1 MSKSG
6 KPQTYAEATHFYG
19 RLWTA
24 LAILLF
30 IMVPLA
36 VSVHYA
42 AWPPLKDVLKG
53 LLGVAPV
60 FWTVG
65 VIEVFTY
72 APMLGTGGTYL
83 AFVTGS
89 LSTLKV
95 PCVLNALDAA
105 GVKAGTEEGEVL
117 STIAVATSSL
127 VTTLVIALG
136 VFGIRFLQPVLEN
149 PVLAPAFDN
158 IMPALM
164 GSLALVY
171 FSKNWKL
178 AVTPLVCMVTLFVCV
193 PSLASSVGILV
204 PVSALIALGAGRLL
218 QKKGLID

>member
-1 MSKSG
+1 MKKNRSYS
-6 KPQTYAEATHFYG
+6 EATHLYG
-19 RLWTA
+19 RISTA
-24 LAILLF
+24 SAILMFL
-30 IMVPLA
+30 MVPIA
-36 VSVHYA
+36 ISVRYA
-42 AWPPLKDVLKG
+42 AWPPFRDVLTG
-53 LLGVAPV
+53 LLGV
-60 FWTVG
+60 
-65 VIEVFTY
+65 EVLTY

-89 LSTLKV
+89 LSSLKV
-95 PCVLNALDAA
+95 PCVLNALKGA
-105 GVKAGTEEGEVL
+105 GVEPGTDEAEAL

-149 PVLAPAFDN
+149 PVLKPAFDN

-178 AVTPLVCMVTLFVCV
+178 SVAPLVFMIALFIAV

-204 PVSALIALGAGRLL
+204 PVAALVALLAGWIL
-218 QKKGLID
+218 QKKGLIQ

>member
-1 MSKSG
+1 M
-6 KPQTYAEATHFYG
+6 TYEDSVHLWG
-19 RLWTA
+19 RIWTA
-24 LAILLF
+24 SAIFMFL
-30 IMVPLA
+30 MVPLA
-36 VSVHYA
+36 ISVRYQA
-42 AWPPLKDVLKG
+42 FPPFQDVLKG

-65 VIEVFTY
+65 IIEVLTY

-95 PCVLNALDAA
+95 PCALNAMEGA
-105 GVKAGTEEGEVL
+105 GAKAGTEEAEVI
-117 STIAVATSSL
+117 STIAIATSSL

-149 PVLAPAFDN
+149 PGLKPAFDA

-164 GSLALVY
+164 GALGLVY
-171 FSKNWKL
+171 ISKNWKL
-178 AVTPLVCMVTLFVCV
+178 AIAPLLFMICLFLLM
-193 PSLASSVGILV
+193 PSLSSSVGILV
-204 PVSALIALGAGRLL
+204 PVGAIIAYVAGRLM
-218 QKKGLID
+218 QRGRKD

>member
-1 MSKSG
+1 MANYNEK
-6 KPQTYAEATHFYG
+6 THLYG
-19 RLWTA
+19 RIWTA
-24 LAILLF
+24 TAILMFL
-30 IMVPLA
+30 MVPLA
-36 VSVHYA
+36 VCVHYQ
-42 AWPPLKDVLKG
+42 AWPPLQDVFKG

-65 VIEVFTY
+65 VIEVLTY

-95 PCVLNALDAA
+95 PCVINALDAA
-105 GVKAGTEEGEVL
+105 DVKAGTEEGEVL

-136 VFGIRFLQPVLEN
+136 VFFIRYLQPVLEN
-149 PVLAPAFDN
+149 PVLRPAFDN

-164 GSLALVY
+164 GSLGIVY

-178 AVTPLVCMVTLFVCV
+178 TALPLICMVVLFVLM
-193 PSLASSVGILV
+193 PSLSSSVGILV
-204 PVSALIALGAGRLL
+204 PVAAIIAWLGGRLL
-218 QKKGLID
+218 QKKGLMD